1 MAGIDA
7 TSSKQCGTCSLCCKV
22 YRIDEIAK
30 PAGQWCGH
38 CKPGRGCGIWGQHP
52 AQCRAFACMWL
63 SEAWLGPEWYPQTA
77 KMVLTMNPQRWLL
90 VEVDS
95 GSPKAW
101 MREPYLGHLRRFAA
115 AGLPLSRPVVVFS
128 AGEAILVLPDRHEVV
143 MKAKSG
149 EPLDPAAFLSRL
161 P

>member
-1 MAGIDA
+1 M
-7 TSSKQCGTCSLCCKV
+7 CCKV
-22 YRIDEIAK
+22 FLIAEIAK
-30 PAGQWCGH
+30 PAGQWCPH
-38 CKPGRGCGIWGQHP
+38 CTPGRGCRIWGDHP
-52 AQCRAFACMWL
+52 AQCRAFRCMWL

-77 KMVLTMNPQRWLL
+77 KMVLTQNPQSWLL

-101 MREPYLGHLRRFAA
+101 MREPYLTHLRRFAA
-115 AGLPLSRPVVVFS
+115 AGLPLRRPVVVFS